1 MLARSLLFCK
11 NVNIC
16 VHSRAHARGPAGRV
30 CQLEL
35 IKHHSP
41 CFTCTRVP
49 DPRACD
55 NKECRP
61 WRQWFIDRWALIH
74 AYGQLNLPTLDPC
87 AKHDTESSRGL
98 KRTIQQ
104 TGKDPCEECICPKD
118 FCAVPCKS
126 KRMWQEQKEDVFL

>member
-1 MLARSLLFCK
+1 MLARSFLPCK

-61 WRQWFIDRWALIH
+61 WRQWFIDRWAEIH
-74 AYGQLNLPTLDPC
+74 ALAPQDQSKDHTSRMTAVDPC
-87 AKHDTESSRGL
+87 DG
-98 KRTIQQ
+98 
-104 TGKDPCEECICPKD
+104 CICARIA
-118 FCAVPCKS
+118 CIGLC
-126 KRMWQEQKEDVFL
+126 QKKQQWLEENGDIDGELEGCRD